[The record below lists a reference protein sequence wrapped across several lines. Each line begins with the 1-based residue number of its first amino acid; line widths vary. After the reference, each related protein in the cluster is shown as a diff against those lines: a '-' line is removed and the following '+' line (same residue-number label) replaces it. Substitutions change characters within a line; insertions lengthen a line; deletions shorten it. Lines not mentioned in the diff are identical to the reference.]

1 MNWKNVLYL
10 LRVERKSGRLIR
22 GIKATRYRENSFV
35 AYWPYW
41 VALIIGVIAGLIA
54 NLAVSSIYSGQD
66 TANLPSL
73 TTGATSVFVILPT
86 VTLIFAFVF
95 TLLQQIQV
103 AGIKATGQV
112 MYWLPITW
120 KEQTLASILSNLL
133 GLPIALVIGIGSG
146 IIVFA
151 AFNGL
156 ILQALLTFVGLLAAA
171 FLASVTT
178 EILRVV
184 QMRFSGAVS
193 KSSGKAAIWVRLA
206 SSIIFFVFFYVL
218 YFYVIYGSG
227 SVTLFNSLS
236 HFQSTVWYVP
246 FVWVA
251 LVVSYIFSGLYLQA
265 ALFAVLSA
273 LFILA
278 LYYLAVYLN
287 TRFGL
292 YEPPAIT
299 LQKSG
304 VYTPKTGLLGK
315 LGLSSAEAAIV
326 RKDFRA
332 FTRRREMM
340 SIFIVPIIMIIL
352 PIMQSFGATG
362 NTTGAASGVAG
373 FIFQSIIF
381 FLPAGFTS
389 LLLGEVMIG
398 EEGQSI
404 WRIYA
409 SPISPKSLVKSKTV
423 FTILFSTVILVISG
437 SIGVAF
443 YHPALDVSVAAFL
456 EGFLVLLAVGIVG
469 LTVGLKGPDFSQT
482 RRARMVR
489 QEWSLIGL
497 VIGAVAGLG
506 VLAPL
511 LLTAGFSIF
520 TGGAINPTGLAIAVA
535 ISTAISLG
543 ISAVAYRINLNLA
556 ADFLK
561 KAQS

>member
-1 MNWKNVLYL
+1 MNWKNVLFL
-10 LRVERKSGRLIR
+10 MRVERKSGRLVR
-22 GIKATRYRENSFV
+22 GIKATRYRENSFF

-41 VALIIGVIAGLIA
+41 VALIIGVVGGLIA
-54 NLAVSSIYSGQD
+54 NFIVSGIYSSQD
-66 TANLPSL
+66 ITNLPSL
-73 TTGATSVFVILPT
+73 TTGAMSVFVILPT
-86 VTLIFAFVF
+86 VILVFSFVF
-95 TLLQQIQV
+95 TLLQQIQL

-120 KEQTLASILSNLL
+120 QEQTLASILSNLL
-133 GLPIALVIGIGSG
+133 GLPIAFVIGIGSG
-146 IIVFA
+146 MIVFA

-156 ILQALLTFVGLLAAA
+156 ILQALLTFTALIAAA

-178 EILRVV
+178 EILRLV
-184 QMRFSGAVS
+184 QMRFIGAIY

-206 SSIIFFVFFYVL
+206 GTLIFFVVFYVL

-227 SVTLFNSLS
+227 SVTFFTSLS
-236 HFQSTVWYVP
+236 NFQSTVWYIP
-246 FVWVA
+246 FVWEA

-265 ALFAVLSA
+265 TLFVVLSA
-273 LFILA
+273 LFLA
-278 LYYLAVYLN
+278 SLYYLAVFLN
-287 TRFGL
+287 IRFGL

-315 LGLSSAEAAIV
+315 LGFSSAEAAIM

-332 FTRRREMM
+332 FTRRREMV

-352 PIMQSFGATG
+352 PLMQSLGVTESSGSAQATG
-362 NTTGAASGVAG
+362 NL
-373 FIFQSIIF
+373 IFESIIF
-381 FLPAGFTS
+381 LLPSSFSAM
-389 LLLGEVMIG
+389 LLGQVMIG

-409 SPISPKSLVKSKTV
+409 SPISAKSIVKSKTFFAIIFSV
-423 FTILFSTVILVISG
+423 IILLLSG
-437 SIGVAF
+437 TIGVIF
-443 YHPALDVSVAAFL
+443 YQPSLQVAITAFL
-456 EGFLVLLAVGIVG
+456 EGFFVLLAVGIVA
-469 LTVGLKGPDFSQT
+469 LTIGFKGPDFSQT

-497 VIGAVAGLG
+497 VVGAVVGAS

-511 LLTAGFSIF
+511 LLSVGLSLF
-520 TGGAINPTGLAIAVA
+520 TGGSINTSNLAISVG
-535 ISTAISLG
+535 ISAAISLG
-543 ISAVAYRINLNLA
+543 ISIVVYRINLGIA

-561 KAQS
+561 KSQT